1 MTADSVHPAFQ
12 HFDVTTHPS
21 QGVTNVAALRAQMKA
36 MGLDGFVVPHE
47 DEHQN
52 EYLPDANERLA
63 WVSGFTGSAGAAI
76 IFQNRAVLYA
86 DGRYTLQSR
95 EQTDPTVFEV
105 KDFHGTSLADEVLAA
120 PSGTVIGYDPRLI
133 TPESLGRLIAAAR
146 QVGVTLKS
154 VTPNPLD
161 LAWGKGRPPQPSA
174 PVVPQP
180 LDFAGAASAVKRAQL
195 AGSLKSNGVA
205 AALITAPSSLAWLFN
220 IRGGDVIRSP
230 LPLGQAILKAD
241 GSAELFIEPAKISEG
256 LLEWLGN
263 EVSVKTPDEIETS
276 LKTLNGHAVLI
287 DANQSSAYWLEA
299 LRAAGARPVA
309 QDDPCLLPRA
319 CKNATEIAGTKA
331 AHIRDGAILTS
342 FLYWVA
348 TEAQETLPNEIEV
361 AQKLEAMRAAG
372 KGLKDLS
379 FDTISGFGPH
389 GALPHYKVNTNSN
402 IPIKKGNLL
411 LVDSGAQYADGTT
424 DVTRTMAIG
433 VPTPEHKRMFTLVL
447 KGHIALATVKFPA
460 GTTGTH
466 LDTLAR
472 QFLWAEGFDYDHGTG
487 HGVGVYLGVHE
498 GPQRISKALNRYALQ
513 TGMIVSNEPGFYK
526 ENDFG
531 IRIENLQFVT
541 EAVVPKGGERAMHGF
556 ENLTWAPIDR
566 DLIDVSLLTS
576 AERAYM
582 DTYHAKVVELV
593 GPLVSDEVRAWLVK
607 VCAPL

>member
-1 MTADSVHPAFQ
+1 MTADSVHFQ
-12 HFDVTTHPS
+12 HFDVTTSPS
-21 QGVTNVAALRAQMKA
+21 QGAVNVAALRAQMQVL
-36 MGLDGFVVPHE
+36 GLDGFLIPHE

-76 IFQNRAVLYA
+76 VFTDRAVLYA

-95 EQTDPTVFEV
+95 EQTDPKVFEV
-105 KDFHGTSLADEVLAA
+105 KDFHAASLADEIAA
-120 PSGTVIGYDPRLI
+120 TAKGAVIGYDAGLI
-133 TPESLGRLIAAAR
+133 SPDALGRLAIAAQSA
-146 QVGVTLKS
+146 GVTLKS
-154 VTPNPLD
+154 VSPNPLD
-161 LAWGKGRPPQPSA
+161 IAWGGARPAQPCA
-174 PVVPQP
+174 PIVPQP
-180 LDFAGAASAVKRAQL
+180 VEFSGTPSADKRARIARNL
-195 AGSLKSNGVA
+195 AANNIA

-230 LPLGQAILKAD
+230 LPLGQAVLKAD
-241 GSAELFIEPAKISEG
+241 GSAELFIEPAKVTDG

-263 EVSVKTPDEIETS
+263 EVSLKAPGEIQAS
-276 LKTLNGHAVLI
+276 LKTLAGQAVMI
-287 DANQSSAYWLEA
+287 DPNLSSAYWLESVK
-299 LRAAGARPVA
+299 AAGAKPFA
-309 QDDPCLLPRA
+309 ADDPCLLPRA
-319 CKNATEIAGTKA
+319 CKNASEINGTKA
-331 AHIRDGAILTS
+331 AHIRDGAILTE

-348 TEAQETLPNEIEV
+348 TEAQESLPTEIEV
-361 AQKLEAMRAAG
+361 AQKLESLRIAS

-389 GALPHYKVNTNSN
+389 GALPHYRVTTASN
-402 IPIKKGNLL
+402 IPTRKGNLL
-411 LVDSGAQYADGTT
+411 LVDSGAQFVDGTT

-433 VPTPEHKRMFTLVL
+433 SPTAEHRRMFTLVL
-447 KGHIALATVKFPA
+447 KGHIALATVRFPA

-466 LDTLAR
+466 LDALAR

-498 GPQRISKALNRYALQ
+498 GPQRISKALNKYALQ

-541 EAVVPKGGERAMHGF
+541 EAKIPKGGERAMHGF

-566 DLIDVSLLTS
+566 DLIDVALLTP

-582 DTYHAKVVELV
+582 DAYHAEVVAKV
-593 GPLVSDEVRAWLVK
+593 GPLVKPEVRAWLDI

>member
-1 MTADSVHPAFQ
+1 MTADSVHFQ
-12 HFDVTTHPS
+12 HFDVTTSPS
-21 QGVTNVAALRAQMKA
+21 QGATNVAALRARMKA
-36 MGLDGFVVPHE
+36 LGLDGFIVPHE

-76 IFQNRAVLYA
+76 VFTDRAVLYA

-95 EQTDPTVFEV
+95 EQTDPAVFEV
-105 KDFHGTSLADEVLAA
+105 KDYHGASLADEIAA
-120 PSGTVIGYDPRLI
+120 SPKGSVIGYDAALI
-133 TPESLGRLIAAAR
+133 SPDALGRLALAAQSA
-146 QVGVTLKS
+146 GVVLKGVS
-154 VTPNPLD
+154 PNPLD
-161 LAWGKGRPPQPSA
+161 LAWGATRPAQPCA
-174 PVVPQP
+174 PIVPQP
-180 LDFAGAASAVKRAQL
+180 LEFAGTASADKRARI
-195 AGSLKSNGVA
+195 AKSLSANGIG

-230 LPLGQAILKAD
+230 LPLGQTILRAD
-241 GSAELFIEPAKISEG
+241 GTAELFIEPAKVTEG

-263 EVSVKTPDEIETS
+263 EVSVKAPGEIQAS
-276 LKTLNGHAVLI
+276 LKTLAGRRVMI
-287 DANQSSAYWLEA
+287 DPNLSSAYWLES
-299 LRAAGARPVA
+299 LKAAGAQPFA
-309 QDDPCLLPRA
+309 ADDPCLLPRA
-319 CKNATEIAGTKA
+319 CKNASEIAGTQA
-331 AHIRDGAILTS
+331 AHIRDGAILTE

-348 TEAQETLPNEIEV
+348 TEAQETLPTEIEV
-361 AQKLEAMRAAG
+361 AQKLESLRMAS

-389 GALPHYKVNTNSN
+389 GALPHYRVNTQSN

-411 LVDSGAQYADGTT
+411 LVDSGAQFVDGTT

-433 VPTPEHKRMFTLVL
+433 TPSAQHKRMFTLVL
-447 KGHIALATVKFPA
+447 KGHIALATVRFPA

-498 GPQRISKALNRYALQ
+498 GPQRISKALNKYALQ
-513 TGMIVSNEPGFYK
+513 TGMIVSNEPGYYK

-531 IRIENLQFVT
+531 IRIENLQFVA
-541 EAVVPKGGERAMHGF
+541 EAVIPKGGERAMHGF
-556 ENLTWAPIDR
+556 TNLTWAPIDR
-566 DLIDVSLLTS
+566 DLIAVEMLSP

-582 DTYHAKVVELV
+582 DAYHAEVLEKV
-593 GPLVSDEVRAWLVK
+593 GPLVKPEVRAWLTQ